1 VAGGYV
7 TLDVEPVKRLKLLL
21 PLLTLSFL
29 PVTAANIPRP
39 AGEYKFKTPSGEQTL
54 SQYKGKVV
62 VLEFLLTTCPACK
75 RCSSTMERLQK
86 EFGPKGVQ
94 MLGVALNEG
103 ADKLIGQYASEL
115 GITYPIGHGDYRAAL
130 QFLQHPEII
139 RFMVPQLVFI
149 DRQGV
154 IRAQYPGTDAFFN
167 NEEENIRKTL
177 QSLLSPSPAKTKK
190 K

>member
-1 VAGGYV
+1 M
-7 TLDVEPVKRLKLLL
+7 KRLKLLL
-21 PLLTLSFL
+21 PLLMLFAL

-86 EFGPKGVQ
+86 EFASKGVQ

-103 ADKLIGQYASEL
+103 ADKLIGQYVAEV
-115 GITYPIGHGDYRAAL
+115 GVTYPVGHGDYRAAL
-130 QFLQHPEII
+130 KFLQHPEII

-149 DRQGV
+149 DRQGI

-167 NEEENIRKTL
+167 NEEENMRKMI
-177 QSLLSPSPAKTKK
+177 QSLLSPAPAKSKK